1 LLIWLAH
8 EPAKPSRSASEAIRK
23 SSESRGLA
31 ISAIALWEL
40 AWLAAPGRWQLR
52 GTMDTFVGKISSRTA
67 IHPIT
72 VRIAVLADQSS
83 AD

>member
-1 LLIWLAH
+1 LLIWLAR
-8 EPAKPSRSASEAIRK
+8 EPAKPSRSASEAIRE
-23 SSESRGLA
+23 SSESLA